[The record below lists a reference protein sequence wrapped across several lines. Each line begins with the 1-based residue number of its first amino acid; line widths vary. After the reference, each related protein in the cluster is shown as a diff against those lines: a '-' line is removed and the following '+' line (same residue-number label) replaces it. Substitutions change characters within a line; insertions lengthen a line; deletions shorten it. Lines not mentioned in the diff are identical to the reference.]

1 MAELNTLPQ
10 VIDIDA
16 YGGDTLT
23 IHIKADTTTI
33 AGRVFTAQVRLDT
46 ADGTIDATFTSQVTA
61 EGADISLS
69 SEDSAR
75 LSADGMYEGVWDV
88 QLAPAAGGDPV
99 TTLGYGAL
107 RIHPDVTRALP

>member
-23 IHIKADTTTI
+23 IHIKADITVI
-33 AGRVFTAQVRLDT
+33 AGREFTATVRLDT
-46 ADGTIDATFTSQVTA
+46 ADATVDATFTTQVTA
-61 EGADISLS
+61 EGADISLAAA
-69 SEDSAR
+69 DSGR
-75 LSADGMYEGVWDV
+75 LSKDGLYEGVWDV
-88 QLAPAAGGDPV
+88 QLAPAGGGDPV

>member
-16 YGGDTLT
+16 YGGDTLL
-23 IHIKADTTTI
+23 IHIKASVETI
-33 AGRVFTAQVRLDT
+33 AGRVFFAQVR
-46 ADGTIDATFTSQVTA
+46 ADPTSTTVDAMFTSSTTA
-61 EGADISLS
+61 EGADIQLAAV
-69 SEDSAR
+69 DTGR
-75 LSADGMYEGVWDV
+75 LSKDGLYEGFWDV

-107 RIHPDVTRALP
+107 RVHPDVTRVSP

>member
-23 IHIKADTTTI
+23 IHIKADSTTI
-33 AGRVFTAQVRLDT
+33 AGREFTAQVRLATDDST
-46 ADGTIDATFTSQVTA
+46 VDATFTSQSTS
-61 EGADISLS
+61 EGADISLAAA
-69 SEDSAR
+69 DSAR
-75 LSADGMYEGVWDV
+75 LSADGLYEGVWDV
-88 QLAPAAGGDPV
+88 QLAPVGGGDPV

-107 RIHPDVTRALP
+107 RIHPDVTRASP